1 MANKGSHI
9 LRLNNYLILVL
20 GLRSVFVDVQV
31 LLRSV
36 KNGFPDGSSTHDTG
50 RSPINIDVKV
60 ASNGGLAGTLEFLGR
75 FLPERRSCGILC
87 GLSDEVC
94 VGCWLRAT
102 WEVAKMQNKMRAS
115 KGGNKGR
122 RYARAAYFVTAPG
135 GGSSTWRI

>member
-1 MANKGSHI
+1 MAGRELPLGFSRLKESVGLEELFVMANKGSHI

-60 ASNGGLAGTLEFLGR
+60 ASNGGLAGTHEFLR
-75 FLPERRSCGILC
+75 RLLPERPSSAIPCGWSH
-87 GLSDEVC
+87 GLR
-94 VGCWLRAT
+94 VGCRLEDA
-102 WEVAKMQNKMRAS
+102 WE
-115 KGGNKGR
+115 
-122 RYARAAYFVTAPG
+122 
-135 GGSSTWRI
+135 